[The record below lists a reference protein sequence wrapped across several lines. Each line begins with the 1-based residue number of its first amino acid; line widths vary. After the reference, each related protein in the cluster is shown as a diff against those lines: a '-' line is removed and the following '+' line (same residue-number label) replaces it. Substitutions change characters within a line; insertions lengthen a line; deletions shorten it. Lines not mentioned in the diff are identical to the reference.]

1 MEEKGRYTGPSSSG
15 SAVLSRF
22 SRVWFCVILCTVA
35 GQALLSMGILQAR
48 ILEWVAMPSAKG
60 SSQPRNWTW
69 ISYVSCCW
77 VLYHPEFFTTSA
89 TWEALS
95 LESAAKIRGEKSDV
109 FIESSSK
116 WVTLVQIDLGKSWGH
131 SYFRVEL
138 SRKGERRDTE
148 LICGKK
154 HQEMEKDLNWVL
166 NGSVVHIVSTKLP
179 PFDLDSTGQPQ
190 ARRVGRICASC
201 SLELQA

>member
-1 MEEKGRYTGPSSSG
+1 MYCSWPGSSVHGYSPGKNTGVG
-15 SAVLSRF
+15 CHAFFQGIF
-22 SRVWFCVILCTVA
+22 STQKLNSDLLCLL
-35 GQALLSMGILQAR
+35 LLSSL
-48 ILEWVAMPSAKG
+48 P
-60 SSQPRNWTW
+60 
-69 ISYVSCCW
+69 CW

-95 LESAAKIRGEKSDV
+95 LESAAKIRGEKSNV

-116 WVTLVQIDLGKSWGH
+116 CVTLVQIDLGNNWGH
-131 SYFRVEL
+131 SYFGVEL

-179 PFDLDSTGQPQ
+179 PSDLDSTGQPQ